1 MGMHAHINSTEA
13 ADCHLSFKWS
23 QEFCGPALSRK
34 PLWLQQLPYSTLLGS
49 QATGPKATGATAD
62 GCNPLQNFFFS
73 RDQFFKTSQKLLIC
87 FQVQRTR
94 FFRELFSHF
103 SKTIFEIFFLE
114 NYIDDKFLR
123 QKMWK
128 KILSGAVNFGP
139 MKNSRIAFF

>member
-1 MGMHAHINSTEA
+1 M
-13 ADCHLSFKWS
+13 L
-23 QEFCGPALSRK
+23 
-34 PLWLQQLPYSTLLGS
+34 YSTLLVS

-103 SKTIFEIFFLE
+103 LKTIFEYFFLE

-123 QKMWK
+123 QKVWK
-128 KILSGAVNFGP
+128 KILSGAINFGP